1 MTSATLLSKKEP
13 HLFVNNFESYFKQTP
28 PDCSLNSEGNF
39 EIRIHKEVLFQTSAL
54 CEMIITLNVESKIE
68 IICPFLNLKELE
80 MIVKFLY
87 KGEVSHFDQSVIY
100 QASKS
105 LVELFGFPLLDKEA
119 NVDYDIK
126 ESIPKLDQELI
137 PKK

>member
-1 MTSATLLSKKEP
+1 MTSSTLLSNKKSQ
-13 HLFVNNFESYFKQTP
+13 LFVNNIESYFKQTP

-87 KGEVSHFDQSVIY
+87 NGEVSHFDQSVIY

-105 LVELFGFPLLDKEA
+105 LVEFLGSHFLTKRPMW
-119 NVDYDIK
+119 IMT
-126 ESIPKLDQELI
+126 
-137 PKK
+137 